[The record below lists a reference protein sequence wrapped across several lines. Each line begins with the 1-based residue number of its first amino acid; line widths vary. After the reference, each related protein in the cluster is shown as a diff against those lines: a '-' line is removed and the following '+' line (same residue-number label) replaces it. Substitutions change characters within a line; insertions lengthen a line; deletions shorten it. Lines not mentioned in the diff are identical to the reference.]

1 MQQKLNFPFNVR
13 KKKKKKEIFES
24 IQTVSLRIVQGP
36 RYPFNRDRSA
46 TRAMANSIGSTKCW
60 SPATPKRARFIAS
73 PHRLELINIPQ
84 KLSIPQNRIAS
95 FNRINIIF
103 FFFFLNSNEKE
114 TKYIHERNLTFA
126 WRGLIREFHTRT
138 TRVRNCLSPNFVRF
152 DEMTTN
158 GQPFP
163 LPLIELIY
171 DLSGELAWETVQRR
185 ISLCC

>member
-1 MQQKLNFPFNVR
+1 MILIILYILSLSILNKSKSNIFHFSIGEMKMQQKLNFPFNVR
-13 KKKKKKEIFES
+13 KKKKKEIFES

-95 FNRINIIF
+95 FNRINRI
-103 FFFFLNSNEKE
+103 FFFLNSNERR
-114 TKYIHERNLTFA
+114 RNIFT
-126 WRGLIREFHTRT
+126 RE
-138 TRVRNCLSPNFVRF
+138 
-152 DEMTTN
+152 
-158 GQPFP
+158 
-163 LPLIELIY
+163 I
-171 DLSGELAWETVQRR
+171 
-185 ISLCC
+185 

>member
-1 MQQKLNFPFNVR
+1 MYE
-13 KKKKKKEIFES
+13 KKKKKEIFES

-103 FFFFLNSNEKE
+103 FFFFFEFKRKGDEIYSREKFDVRVTWINS
-114 TKYIHERNLTFA
+114 
-126 WRGLIREFHTRT
+126 
-138 TRVRNCLSPNFVRF
+138 
-152 DEMTTN
+152 
-158 GQPFP
+158 
-163 LPLIELIY
+163 
-171 DLSGELAWETVQRR
+171 R
-185 ISLCC
+185 ISHENNSSEKLFVP